1 VSPAVRSHA
10 PFNFRRITDPV
21 HGTVGISELE
31 YQIINRSRA
40 FKRLRNIKQL
50 GLAHYV
56 FPAADYSRFSHSV
69 GVCHL
74 VGRMLGSL
82 RRSGHTISDQE
93 IQTYRLAGLF
103 HDLGHYPF
111 SHTMEDAVRDASAKD
126 RNILPKNGAKKSA
139 AHRKPSQFSEPPF
152 GHEQLGLKILE
163 IDQELKNIFDR
174 YGIYRDAHG
183 DELYRVILDD
193 VREVLSKENPLNM
206 KFMSLISSDLDADR
220 IDYLLRNAYHTGI
233 PYGSVD
239 INYLLSEMRLDDKNL
254 ICWTEKALRTADHF
268 FLGRYFDYQ
277 QVPFNKT
284 VKAAELMLQDV
295 IGALIDLKKIDV
307 SRDAL
312 IGKISDQS
320 WGDFDD
326 GYIIER
332 IRELARSPTSSVVL
346 KAKAESILYRQTP
359 KLVAEMEYIAPST
372 GSGGTSKQHFE
383 RIVKNVR
390 QNIEKWA
397 TEFGINKELWRV
409 WPKSVQL
416 TKIGSV
422 RLLGDEADDG
432 EKELARILIGGESR
446 PVVNLPYSILGV
458 MSNYHFHA
466 LRVYVLFPN
475 GDEKRREEI
484 GKKIRDDEPDDS
496 WKKFDFSSRS
506 IDTTFIKDDSATKRS
521 RSRNRNSSS

>member
-1 VSPAVRSHA
+1 MSPAVRSHA

-21 HGTVGISELE
+21 HGTVGLSELE

-56 FPAADYSRFSHSV
+56 FPAADYSRLSHSV

-82 RRSGHTISDQE
+82 RRTGQTISDQE

-111 SHTMEDAVRDASAKD
+111 SHTMEDAVRDAFAKD

-139 AHRKPSQFSEPPF
+139 ARRKPSQFSEPPF
-152 GHEQLGLKILE
+152 VHEQLGLKILE
-163 IDQELKNIFDR
+163 TDEELKKIFKR
-174 YGIYRDAHG
+174 YGQYKHNGAT
-183 DELYRVILDD
+183 YRVTLKD
-193 VREVLSKENPLNM
+193 VRDVLSKENPLKM

-233 PYGSVD
+233 PYGLVD
-239 INYLLSEMRLDDKNL
+239 VNYLLSEMRLDKKNRV
-254 ICWTEKALRTADHF
+254 CWTAKALRTADHF

-284 VKAAELMLQDV
+284 VKASELMLQDI
-295 IGALIDLKKIDV
+295 IGALIELNKIDV
-307 SRDAL
+307 SRDTV
-312 IGKISDQS
+312 IRKIREQT

-326 GYIIER
+326 GYMIER
-332 IRELARSPTSSVVL
+332 IRELARSTKSSVL
-346 KAKAESILYRQTP
+346 KAKAESILYRQPP
-359 KLVAEMEYIAPST
+359 KLVAEMEYIEASA
-372 GSGGTSKQHFE
+372 GSGVASNKHFE
-383 RIVKNVR
+383 RLVKNVK

-397 TEFGINKELWRV
+397 SEFGIDKELWRV
-409 WPKSVQL
+409 WPKSVKL

-422 RLLGDEADDG
+422 RLLGDETDDG
-432 EKELARILIGGESR
+432 EKELARIQFGEESK
-446 PVVNLPYSILGV
+446 PVVNLGYSIMGV
-458 MSNYHFHA
+458 MSNFHFHA

-475 GDEKRREEI
+475 GDETRREEI
-484 GKKIRDDEPDDS
+484 ARKIRDDEEDPN
-496 WKKFDFSSRS
+496 WKVFDFSSRS
-506 IDTTFIKDDSATKRS
+506 IDTTFIRDDSATKRS
-521 RSRNRNSSS
+521 RNRNSSS